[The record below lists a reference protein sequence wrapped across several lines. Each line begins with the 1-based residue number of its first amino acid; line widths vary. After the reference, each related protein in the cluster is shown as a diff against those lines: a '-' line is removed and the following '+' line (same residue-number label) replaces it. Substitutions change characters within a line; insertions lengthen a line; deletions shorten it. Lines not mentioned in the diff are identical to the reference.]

1 MRYRNDG
8 PGSEAHTGV
17 VRLAPSVTV
26 AEILSRRP
34 GAFRVFL
41 RNGMA
46 CVGCF
51 LAAFETVGDAADE
64 YGLDVRRLLREIEKE
79 TKR

>member
-1 MRYRNDG
+1 M
-8 PGSEAHTGV
+8 
-17 VRLAPSVTV
+17 
-26 AEILSRRP
+26 AEILSFRP

-46 CVGCF
+46 CVGCC
-51 LAAFETVGDAADE
+51 LAAFETIGDAARE
-64 YGLDVRRLLREIEKE
+64 YGLDARRLLREIERE